1 MGCRLDV
8 TQRCALYLLAT
19 AAAILM
25 FSWLPLAIFTP
36 LLFTSLTWLGLWSE
50 TVSAADET
58 LVQSSVSHFS
68 LCAVSPCTFQI

>member
-36 LLFTSLTWLGLWSE
+36 LLFTSLTWLGFVVV

-68 LCAVSPCTFQI
+68 LCALSPCTFQI